1 MFGGKIMTT
10 ESLYSDKLIS
20 ITDKDIIFFNY
31 YFPTG
36 KKKHVN
42 MDDIKC
48 INVLEPTLRNGKWRI
63 HGTGNFKVWF
73 PKDKNR
79 PHRDRIFI
87 ATLKNQW
94 VNIGFTVEDADT
106 VEDLLRSKSLIKG
119 INTEH
124 LL

>member
-1 MFGGKIMTT
+1 MIT

-20 ITDKDIIFFNY
+20 ITDKDIIFYNY

-36 KKKHVN
+36 KKKHVKIY
-42 MDDIKC
+42 DIEY
-48 INVLEPTLRNGKWRI
+48 ITVLEPTLRNGKWRI

-73 PKDKNR
+73 PKDTNR

-94 VNIGFTVEDADT
+94 MNIGFTVENGDT
-106 VEDLLRSKSLIKG
+106 VEDLLRSKSLIKV

>member
-1 MFGGKIMTT
+1 VKAAFGGQIMIA

-20 ITDKDIIFFNY
+20 LTDKDIIFYSY

-36 KKKHVN
+36 KNKHVKI
-42 MDDIKC
+42 DDIEC
-48 INVLEPTLRNGKWRI
+48 ITVLEPTLRNGKWRI

-73 PKDKNR
+73 PKDNNR

-94 VNIGFTVEDADT
+94 VNIGFTVEDGDT
-106 VEDLLRSKSLIKG
+106 VENLLRSKSLIK
-119 INTEH
+119 
-124 LL
+124 